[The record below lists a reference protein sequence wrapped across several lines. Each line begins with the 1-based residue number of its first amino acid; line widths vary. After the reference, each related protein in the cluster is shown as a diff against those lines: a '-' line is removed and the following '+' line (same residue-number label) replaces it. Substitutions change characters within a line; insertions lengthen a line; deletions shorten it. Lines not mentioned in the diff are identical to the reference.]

1 MRENFYLGESKG
13 LNCYLEGRL
22 EIWEPMVGGDMGK
35 ILHLLWKKP
44 SLEKYTFCIIYS
56 ELQPKYALLEYD
68 KQYGTCS

>member
-35 ILHLLWKKP
+35 ILHLLWKKA
-44 SLEKYTFCIIYS
+44 SLEKPQTHFLYNILWTSTQVRFTGIW
-56 ELQPKYALLEYD
+56 
-68 KQYGTCS
+68 

>member
-22 EIWEPMVGGDMGK
+22 EICEPMVGGDMGK

-44 SLEKYTFCIIYS
+44 SLEKSQTHFLYNILWTSTKVRFTGIW
-56 ELQPKYALLEYD
+56 
-68 KQYGTCS
+68 